1 MSAIASAHA
10 APLVAPR
17 VVALVGVSDGAG
29 KLSGR
34 PFHFCRQ
41 HGFTGQIYIVNP
53 HRDTVLGET
62 AYPSV
67 VAIPVP
73 VDHAYLLVGT
83 GLVEA
88 ALDDCIAAGVKVVTV
103 LADGFA
109 EAGAEGRARQAR
121 LVAKA
126 NAAGIMLIGPNSMGV
141 VNSGTG
147 FVCTT
152 NAAFKTNGL
161 LPGRLAV
168 LSHSGSLIGTLL
180 SRGTV
185 RNIGFSHFVSLG
197 NEAQTCVGTVGL
209 TLVDN
214 PDIVGFVLFL
224 ETMRNSTAFARF
236 SAAARRL
243 GKPVVAY
250 VLGKSREGQAL
261 SVSHTGALTGEAAA
275 VGAFLRHHHIAEVS
289 QLDALFEAP
298 ALLLQKPRLVDRP
311 RVATVLT
318 TTGGGGA
325 MLVDQLSLRGV
336 ALTGLGPDS
345 AEFFRQNDIPFGSGK
360 LVDVTLAG
368 AQYDVMKAAITQLI
382 TDATTGLLVVAI
394 GSSAQ
399 FNPELA
405 VKPIIDAVAENPGA
419 APVAAFPLPHAPES
433 MAMLQAA
440 GIPAFGGVE
449 SAADTIALFLAD
461 DMGPDDM
468 GPDDMGYEEP
478 ERMAPDVAQKIAALI
493 AAHSSGAVL
502 DEVDAGNIFTG
513 LGIAAPPAVLV
524 ADKGLEADD
533 LDRVLDAAGVAYP
546 VVAKLI
552 SPDLPHK
559 TEYGAVTLNIMTG
572 DALEMAIA
580 TMRTH
585 VARLAPHAQIDG
597 VLIQPMVTGLGEA
610 LVGFRRDNLVGPVVT
625 VGAGGVMAEIYRDVA
640 IRPAPVSVQTARQM
654 LDEVKGF
661 ALLRGYRGRP
671 VGDLDALAR
680 LVALV
685 SQLAAFDAI
694 AEAEINP
701 VLVQA
706 DGVVRLDALIRLGD
720 ENGALHG

>member
-1 MSAIASAHA
+1 MSAIGSAHA
-10 APLVAPR
+10 APLVAPN
-17 VVALVGVSDGAG
+17 VVALVGVSDGEG

-41 HGFTGQIYIVNP
+41 HGFGGHVYIVNP
-53 HRDTVLGET
+53 RRDKVLGEV

-67 VAIPVP
+67 VEIPVP

-109 EAGAEGRARQAR
+109 EAGAEGRARQDR

-152 NAAFKTNGL
+152 NAAFKTAGL

-180 SRGTV
+180 SRGMV

-209 TLVDN
+209 TLVEN
-214 PDIVGFVLFL
+214 PDIDGFVLFL
-224 ETMRNSTAFARF
+224 ETMRNAKAFAHF
-236 SAAARRL
+236 AAAARNL

-250 VLGKSREGQAL
+250 VLGKSTEGQAL

-275 VGAFLRHHHIAEVS
+275 IGAFLRHHHIAEVS

-298 ALLLQKPRLVDRP
+298 ALMLQKARLANRP

-336 ALTGLGPDS
+336 ALAGLGPGS
-345 AEFFRQNDIPFGSGK
+345 TEFFRQNDIPFGSGK

-382 TDATTGLLVVAI
+382 TDPTTGFLVVAI

-461 DMGPDDM
+461 DTGDA
-468 GPDDMGYEEP
+468 EP
-478 ERMAPDVAQKIAALI
+478 EQMAPDVAQKIASMIPAYK
-493 AAHSSGAVL
+493 SGTVL
-502 DEVDAGNIFTG
+502 DEVQASDIFTA
-513 LGIAAPPAVLV
+513 LGIAPPPAVLI
-524 ADKGLEADD
+524 ADNQVKVDD
-533 LDRVLDAAGVAYP
+533 LDKVLDAAGVAYP
-546 VVAKLI
+546 VVAKLV

-559 TEYGAVTLNIMTG
+559 TEYGAVTLNIITG
-572 DALEMAIA
+572 EALETAIA
-580 TMRTH
+580 TMRTQ
-585 VARLAPHAQIDG
+585 VAREAPHAQIDG
-597 VLIQPMVTGLGEA
+597 VLVQPMVTGLGEA

-640 IRPAPVSVQTARQM
+640 IRPAPVSVQTARRM

-680 LVALV
+680 LVASV
-685 SQLAAFDAI
+685 SQLAAFDEI

-706 DGVVRLDALIRLGD
+706 DGVVRLDALIRLGE
-720 ENGALHG
+720 ENGAQHG

>member
-1 MSAIASAHA
+1 MLSPTSANS
-10 APLVAPR
+10 APLIAPR
-17 VVALVGVSDGAG
+17 VVALVGVSDGTG

-34 PFHFCRQ
+34 PFHFCHQ
-41 HGFTGQIYIVNP
+41 HGFAGQIYIVNP
-53 HRDTVLGET
+53 RRDTVLGET

-67 VAIPVP
+67 VAIPAM

-83 GLVEA
+83 KLVEA
-88 ALDDCIAAGVKVVTV
+88 ALDDCISAGVKVVTV

-109 EAGAEGRARQAR
+109 EAGDEGRARQAR

-141 VNSGTG
+141 VNSCTG

-152 NAAFKTNGL
+152 NAAFKTANI

-197 NEAQTCVGTVGL
+197 NEAQTCVGTVGQ

-214 PDIVGFVLFL
+214 PDIDGFVLFL
-224 ETMRNSTAFARF
+224 ETMRNAKAFARF
-236 SAAARRL
+236 VAAARNL

-250 VLGKSREGQAL
+250 VLGKSTEGQAL
-261 SVSHTGALTGEAAA
+261 SVSHTGALTGEAEA
-275 VGAFLRHHHIAEVS
+275 VGAFLRHHQVAEVS

-298 ALLLQKPRLVDRP
+298 ALMLQKTRLAGRP

-336 ALTGLGPDS
+336 ALAGLSSDS
-345 AEFFRQNDIPFGSGK
+345 ADFFRRNDIPFGGGK

-368 AQYDVMKAAITQLI
+368 AQYDLMKAAITQLI
-382 TDATTGLLVVAI
+382 TDGSTGLLVVAI

-405 VKPIIDAVAENPGA
+405 VKPIIDAVSENPGS

-433 MAMLQAA
+433 MAMLQEA

-461 DMGPDDM
+461 DPRDDEPGPL
-468 GPDDMGYEEP
+468 
-478 ERMAPDVAQKIAALI
+478 APDVAQKIATSI
-493 AAHSSGAVL
+493 AAHSAGAVL
-502 DEVDAGNIFTG
+502 DEVKAGDIFSE
-513 LGIAAPPAVLV
+513 LGIESPPAVFITDNEV
-524 ADKGLEADD
+524 KADN
-533 LDRVLDAAGVAYP
+533 LDKRLDAAGVAYP
-546 VVAKLI
+546 VIAKLV

-559 TEYGAVTLNIMTG
+559 TEHGAVTLTIMNG
-572 DALEMAIA
+572 DALETAIN
-580 TMRTH
+580 TMLKE
-585 VARLAPHAQIDG
+585 VARHIPRAQIDG
-597 VLIQPMVTGLGEA
+597 VLVQPMVTGLGEA

-640 IRPAPVSVQTARQM
+640 IRPAPISVQTAQLM

-661 ALLRGYRGRP
+661 AFLRGYRGQP
-671 VGDLDALAR
+671 AGDLDSLAC
-680 LVALV
+680 LVASV
-685 SQLAAFDAI
+685 SQLAAFDAVV
-694 AEAEINP
+694 EAEINP
-701 VLVQA
+701 VLVRA
-706 DGVVRLDALIRLGD
+706 DGVIRLDALIRLSD
-720 ENGALHG
+720 DNVVANG

>member
-41 HGFTGQIYIVNP
+41 HGFAGQIYIVNP
-53 HRDTVLGET
+53 RRDTVLGET

-67 VAIPVP
+67 VAIPAP

-109 EAGAEGRARQAR
+109 EAGDDGRARQAR

-141 VNSGTG
+141 VNSSTG

-152 NAAFKTNGL
+152 NAAFKTAAL

-197 NEAQTCVGTVGL
+197 NEAQSCVGTVGL

-214 PDIVGFVLFL
+214 PDIDGFALFL
-224 ETMRNSTAFARF
+224 ETMRNPKAFARF
-236 SAAARRL
+236 AAAAHSL

-250 VLGKSREGQAL
+250 VLGKSSEGQAL
-261 SVSHTGALTGEAAA
+261 SVSHTGALIGEAAA

-298 ALLLQKPRLVDRP
+298 ALMLQKPRLADRP

-336 ALTGLGPDS
+336 ALAGLGPDS
-345 AEFFRQNDIPFGSGK
+345 ADFFRRNDIPFGSGK

-419 APVAAFPLPHAPES
+419 APVAAFPLPHAPDS

-461 DMGPDDM
+461 DTGHDEPDRL
-468 GPDDMGYEEP
+468 P
-478 ERMAPDVAQKIAALI
+478 PDVAQKIAALI
-493 AAHSSGAVL
+493 TAHSAGAVL
-502 DEVDAGNIFTG
+502 DEVDAGDIFAG
-513 LGIAAPPAVLV
+513 LGIKAPPAILI
-524 ADKGLEADD
+524 ADNPVKADD
-533 LDRVLDAAGVAYP
+533 LDTVLDDAGVAYP
-546 VVAKLI
+546 VVAKLV

-572 DALEMAIA
+572 DALETAMT
-580 TMRTH
+580 TMRAH
-585 VARLAPHAQIDG
+585 VAHRAPHAQIEG
-597 VLIQPMVTGLGEA
+597 VLIQSMVTGLGEA

-680 LVALV
+680 LVAAV
-685 SQLAAFDAI
+685 SQLAAFDAV

-701 VLVQA
+701 VLVRA

-720 ENGALHG
+720 DTGAANG

>member
-53 HRDTVLGET
+53 RRDTVLGET

-109 EAGAEGRARQAR
+109 EAGDAGRARQAR

-152 NAAFKTNGL
+152 NAAFKTADL

-214 PDIVGFVLFL
+214 PDIDGFVLFL
-224 ETMRNSTAFARF
+224 ETMRNAKAFARF
-236 SAAARRL
+236 AAAARNL

-261 SVSHTGALTGEAAA
+261 SVSHTGGLTGEAAA
-275 VGAFLRHHHIAEVS
+275 VGAFLRHHQIAEVS

-298 ALLLQKPRLVDRP
+298 ALMLQKPRLADRP

-336 ALTGLGPDS
+336 ALAGLGPDS
-345 AEFFRQNDIPFGSGK
+345 ADFFRRNDIPFGSGK

-419 APVAAFPLPHAPES
+419 APVAAFPLPHAPDS

-461 DMGPDDM
+461 DTGHD
-468 GPDDMGYEEP
+468 EP
-478 ERMAPDVAQKIAALI
+478 EHMAPDVAQKIGALI
-493 AAHSSGAVL
+493 AAHSAGAVL
-502 DEVDAGNIFTG
+502 DEVHAGDIFTV
-513 LGIAAPPAVLV
+513 LGIEAPPAVLIDDNLV
-524 ADKGLEADD
+524 KGDD
-533 LDRVLDAAGVAYP
+533 LDTVLDAAGVAYP
-546 VVAKLI
+546 VVAKLV

-559 TEYGAVTLNIMTG
+559 TEYGAVTLTIMTG
-572 DALEMAIA
+572 DALETAIA
-580 TMRTH
+580 TMRTD
-585 VARLAPHAQIDG
+585 VACHAPHAQIDA

-680 LVALV
+680 LVASV
-685 SQLAAFDAI
+685 SQLAAFDAV

-701 VLVQA
+701 VLVRA

-720 ENGALHG
+720 DNGDVHG

>member
-53 HRDTVLGET
+53 RRDTVLGET

-109 EAGAEGRARQAR
+109 EAGDAGRARQAR

-152 NAAFKTNGL
+152 NAAFKTADL

-214 PDIVGFVLFL
+214 PDIDGFVLFL
-224 ETMRNSTAFARF
+224 ETMRNAKAFARF
-236 SAAARRL
+236 AAAARNL

-275 VGAFLRHHHIAEVS
+275 VAAFLRHHQIAEVS

-298 ALLLQKPRLVDRP
+298 ALMLQKPRIADRP

-336 ALTGLGPDS
+336 ALAGLGPDS
-345 AEFFRQNDIPFGSGK
+345 ADFFRRNDIPFGSGK

-419 APVAAFPLPHAPES
+419 APVAAFPLPHAPDS

-461 DMGPDDM
+461 DTGHD
-468 GPDDMGYEEP
+468 EP
-478 ERMAPDVAQKIAALI
+478 EHMAPDVAQKIGALI
-493 AAHSSGAVL
+493 AAHSAGAVL
-502 DEVDAGNIFTG
+502 DEVHAGDIFTV
-513 LGIAAPPAVLV
+513 LGIEAPPAVLIDDNLV
-524 ADKGLEADD
+524 KGDD
-533 LDRVLDAAGVAYP
+533 LDKVLDAAGVAYP
-546 VVAKLI
+546 VVAKLV
-552 SPDLPHK
+552 SSDLPHK
-559 TEYGAVTLNIMTG
+559 TEYGAVTLTIMTG
-572 DALEMAIA
+572 DALETAIA
-580 TMRTH
+580 TMRTD
-585 VARLAPHAQIDG
+585 VACHAPHAQIDA

-671 VGDLDALAR
+671 VGDLDALAQ
-680 LVALV
+680 LVASV
-685 SQLAAFDAI
+685 SQLAVFDAV

-701 VLVQA
+701 VLVRA

-720 ENGALHG
+720 DNGDVHG

>member
-53 HRDTVLGET
+53 RRDTVLGET

-109 EAGAEGRARQAR
+109 EAGDAGRARQAR

-152 NAAFKTNGL
+152 NAAFKTADL

-214 PDIVGFVLFL
+214 PDIGGFVLFL
-224 ETMRNSTAFARF
+224 ETMRNAKAFARF
-236 SAAARRL
+236 AAAARNL

-275 VGAFLRHHHIAEVS
+275 VGAFLRHHQIAEVS

-298 ALLLQKPRLVDRP
+298 ALMLQKPRLADRP

-336 ALTGLGPDS
+336 ALAGLGPDS
-345 AEFFRQNDIPFGSGK
+345 ADFFRRNDIPFGSGK

-419 APVAAFPLPHAPES
+419 APVAAFPLPHAPDS

-461 DMGPDDM
+461 DTGHD
-468 GPDDMGYEEP
+468 EP
-478 ERMAPDVAQKIAALI
+478 EHMAPDVAQKIGALI
-493 AAHSSGAVL
+493 AAHSAGAVL
-502 DEVDAGNIFTG
+502 DEVHAGDIFTV
-513 LGIAAPPAVLV
+513 LGIEAPPAVLIDDNLV
-524 ADKGLEADD
+524 KGDD
-533 LDRVLDAAGVAYP
+533 LDTVLDAAGVAYP
-546 VVAKLI
+546 VVAKLV

-559 TEYGAVTLNIMTG
+559 TEYGAVTLTIMTG
-572 DALEMAIA
+572 DALETAIA
-580 TMRTH
+580 TMRTD
-585 VARLAPHAQIDG
+585 VACHAPHAQIDA

-680 LVALV
+680 LVASV
-685 SQLAAFDAI
+685 SQLAAFDAV

-701 VLVQA
+701 VLVRA

-720 ENGALHG
+720 DNGDVHG

>member
-53 HRDTVLGET
+53 RRDTVLGET

-109 EAGAEGRARQAR
+109 EAGDAGRARQAR

-152 NAAFKTNGL
+152 NAAFKTADL

-214 PDIVGFVLFL
+214 PDIDGFVLFL
-224 ETMRNSTAFARF
+224 ETMRNAKAFARF
-236 SAAARRL
+236 AAAARNL

-275 VGAFLRHHHIAEVS
+275 VGAFLRHHQIAEVS

-298 ALLLQKPRLVDRP
+298 ALMLQKPRLADRP

-336 ALTGLGPDS
+336 ALAGLGPDS
-345 AEFFRQNDIPFGSGK
+345 ADFFRRNDIPFGSGK

-419 APVAAFPLPHAPES
+419 APVAAFPLPHAPDS

-461 DMGPDDM
+461 DTGHD
-468 GPDDMGYEEP
+468 EP
-478 ERMAPDVAQKIAALI
+478 EHMAPDVAQKIGALI
-493 AAHSSGAVL
+493 AAHSAGAVL
-502 DEVDAGNIFTG
+502 DEVHAGDIFTV
-513 LGIAAPPAVLV
+513 LGIEAPPAVLIDDNLV
-524 ADKGLEADD
+524 KGDD
-533 LDRVLDAAGVAYP
+533 LDTVLDAAGVAYP
-546 VVAKLI
+546 VVAKLV

-559 TEYGAVTLNIMTG
+559 TEYGAVTLTIMTG
-572 DALEMAIA
+572 DALETAIA
-580 TMRTH
+580 TMRTD
-585 VARLAPHAQIDG
+585 VACHAPHAQIDA

-680 LVALV
+680 LVASV
-685 SQLAAFDAI
+685 SQLAAFDAV

-701 VLVQA
+701 VLVRA

-720 ENGALHG
+720 DNGDVHG

>member
-53 HRDTVLGET
+53 RRDTVLGET

-109 EAGAEGRARQAR
+109 EAGDAGRARQAR

-141 VNSGTG
+141 VNSGAG

-152 NAAFKTNGL
+152 NAAFKTADL

-214 PDIVGFVLFL
+214 PDIDGFVLFL
-224 ETMRNSTAFARF
+224 ETMRNAKAFARF
-236 SAAARRL
+236 AAAARNL

-275 VGAFLRHHHIAEVS
+275 VAAFLRHHQIAEVS

-298 ALLLQKPRLVDRP
+298 ALMLQKPRLADRP

-336 ALTGLGPDS
+336 ALAGLGPDS
-345 AEFFRQNDIPFGSGK
+345 ADFFRRNDIPFGSGK

-419 APVAAFPLPHAPES
+419 APVAAFPLPHAPDS

-461 DMGPDDM
+461 DTGHD
-468 GPDDMGYEEP
+468 EP
-478 ERMAPDVAQKIAALI
+478 EHMAPDVAQKIGALI
-493 AAHSSGAVL
+493 AAHSAGAVL
-502 DEVDAGNIFTG
+502 DEVHAGDIFTV
-513 LGIAAPPAVLV
+513 LGIEAPPAVLIDDNLV
-524 ADKGLEADD
+524 KGDD
-533 LDRVLDAAGVAYP
+533 LDKVLDAAGVAYP
-546 VVAKLI
+546 VVAKLV

-559 TEYGAVTLNIMTG
+559 TEYGAVTLTIMTG
-572 DALEMAIA
+572 DALETAIA
-580 TMRTH
+580 TMRTD
-585 VARLAPHAQIDG
+585 VACHAPHAQIDA

-640 IRPAPVSVQTARQM
+640 IRPAPVSVQIARQM

-680 LVALV
+680 LVASV
-685 SQLAAFDAI
+685 SQLAAFDAV

-701 VLVQA
+701 VLVRA

-720 ENGALHG
+720 DNGDVHG